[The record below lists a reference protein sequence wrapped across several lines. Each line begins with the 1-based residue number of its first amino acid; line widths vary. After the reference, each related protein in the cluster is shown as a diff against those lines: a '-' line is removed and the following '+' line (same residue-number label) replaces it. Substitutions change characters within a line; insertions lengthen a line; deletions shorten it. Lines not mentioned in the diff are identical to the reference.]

1 MKQKANTI
9 VMEMEGTKSEDIRD
23 LHYGRGKIM
32 RRVNQLLGTL
42 ESEGQTPEV
51 VKEEEGQTPVLEE
64 DAPVSE
70 QDAPGVVKP
79 VPVIDAP
86 GVVKPVPVII
96 VVRRKRRRKGL
107 LDYYPS
113 CYCPCYL
120 PFKAYTY
127 LSYKAYT
134 KILF

>member
-9 VMEMEGTKSEDIRD
+9 VIEMEGTKSEDIRD

-42 ESEGQTPEV
+42 EEEGQTPEV

-79 VPVIDAP
+79 VPVI
-86 GVVKPVPVII
+86 VVVT
-96 VVRRKRRRKGL
+96 RKRRRKGL

-113 CYCPCYL
+113 CYSPCYL

>member
-9 VMEMEGTKSEDIRD
+9 ILEMEGTKSEDIRD
-23 LHYGRGKIM
+23 WHYGRGKIM

-42 ESEGQTPEV
+42 EEEGQTPEV
-51 VKEEEGQTPVLEE
+51 VKEEEDQTPVLEE

-79 VPVIDAP
+79 VPVI
-86 GVVKPVPVII
+86 VVVT
-96 VVRRKRRRKGL
+96 RKRRRKGL

-120 PFKAYTY
+120 PFKAYTS

-134 KILF
+134 KTFKAYTKILF

>member
-51 VKEEEGQTPVLEE
+51 VKESEGQTPVLEE
-64 DAPVSE
+64 GAPVLE
-70 QDAPGVVKP
+70 QDAPE
-79 VPVIDAP
+79 
-86 GVVKPVPVII
+86 VVKPVPVII

-134 KILF
+134 RYYFNR

>member
-9 VMEMEGTKSEDIRD
+9 ILEMEGTKSEDIRD

-42 ESEGQTPEV
+42 E
-51 VKEEEGQTPVLEE
+51 EEGQTTVL
-64 DAPVSE
+64 E
-70 QDAPGVVKP
+70 QDAPVLEQ
-79 VPVIDAP
+79 DAP
-86 GVVKPVPVII
+86 EVVKPVPVII

-113 CYCPCYL
+113 CYSPCYL

-134 KILF
+134 RYYFNC

>member
-9 VMEMEGTKSEDIRD
+9 VIEMEGTKSEDIRD

-79 VPVIDAP
+79 VPVI
-86 GVVKPVPVII
+86 I

>member
-42 ESEGQTPEV
+42 EEEGQTPEV

-79 VPVIDAP
+79 VPVI
-86 GVVKPVPVII
+86 VVVT
-96 VVRRKRRRKGL
+96 RKRRRKGL

-113 CYCPCYL
+113 CYSPCYL

>member
-9 VMEMEGTKSEDIRD
+9 VIEMEGTKSEDIRD

-32 RRVNQLLGTL
+32 RRVSQLLGTL
-42 ESEGQTPEV
+42 E
-51 VKEEEGQTPVLEE
+51 KEGQTPVLPE
-64 DAPVSE
+64 DAP
-70 QDAPGVVKP
+70 DAPE
-79 VPVIDAP
+79 A
-86 GVVKPVPVII
+86 VKPVPVII

-113 CYCPCYL
+113 CYSPCYL

-134 KILF
+134 RYYFNC

>member
-9 VMEMEGTKSEDIRD
+9 ILEMEGTKSEDIRD

-42 ESEGQTPEV
+42 EEEGQTPEV

-79 VPVIDAP
+79 VPVIF
-86 GVVKPVPVII
+86 

-113 CYCPCYL
+113 CYSPCYL
-120 PFKAYTY
+120 PFQAYTY

>member
-1 MKQKANTI
+1 MLFRS
-9 VMEMEGTKSEDIRD
+9 SEDIRD

-42 ESEGQTPEV
+42 EEEGQTPEV
-51 VKEEEGQTPVLEE
+51 VKEEEDQTPVLEE

-70 QDAPGVVKP
+70 Q
-79 VPVIDAP
+79 DAP

-120 PFKAYTY
+120 PFKAYTS

-134 KILF
+134 KTFKAYTKILF

>member
-9 VMEMEGTKSEDIRD
+9 ILEMEGTKSEDIRD

-42 ESEGQTPEV
+42 EEEGQTPEV
-51 VKEEEGQTPVLEE
+51 VKEEEDQTPVLEE

-70 QDAPGVVKP
+70 Q
-79 VPVIDAP
+79 DAP

-120 PFKAYTY
+120 PFKAYTS

-134 KILF
+134 KTFKAYTKILF

>member
-9 VMEMEGTKSEDIRD
+9 VIEMEGTKSEDIRD

-64 DAPVSE
+64 GAPVLE
-70 QDAPGVVKP
+70 QDAPE
-79 VPVIDAP
+79 
-86 GVVKPVPVII
+86 VVKPVPVII

-113 CYCPCYL
+113 CYSPCYL

>member
-9 VMEMEGTKSEDIRD
+9 ILEMEGTKSEDIRD

-42 ESEGQTPEV
+42 EEEGQTPEV

-79 VPVIDAP
+79 VPVI
-86 GVVKPVPVII
+86 VVVT
-96 VVRRKRRRKGL
+96 RKRRRKGL

-120 PFKAYTY
+120 PFKAYTS

-134 KILF
+134 KTFKAYTKILF

>member
-51 VKEEEGQTPVLEE
+51 VKESEGQTPVLEE
-64 DAPVSE
+64 GAPVLE
-70 QDAPGVVKP
+70 QDAPE
-79 VPVIDAP
+79 
-86 GVVKPVPVII
+86 VVKPVPVII

-113 CYCPCYL
+113 CYSPCYL
-120 PFKAYTY
+120 PFKAYTRY
-127 LSYKAYT
+127 Y
-134 KILF
+134 FNC

>member
-42 ESEGQTPEV
+42 EEEGQTPEV

-70 QDAPGVVKP
+70 Q
-79 VPVIDAP
+79 DAP

-134 KILF
+134 RYYFNR

>member
-9 VMEMEGTKSEDIRD
+9 IVEMEGTKSEDIRD

-51 VKEEEGQTPVLEE
+51 VKESEGQTPVLEE
-64 DAPVSE
+64 GAPVLE
-70 QDAPGVVKP
+70 QDAPE
-79 VPVIDAP
+79 
-86 GVVKPVPVII
+86 VVKPVPVII

-134 KILF
+134 RYYFNR